1 MAVSRRRLL
10 QAAALAGG
18 SATAPVDALRNVA
31 EAHGSNL
38 SDDRLRIVKPVLE
51 QRQAQIRALR
61 EFEVDDS
68 IAPTQ
73 GILMDRHG

>member
-1 MAVSRRRLL
+1 MAVSRRRLF

-31 EAHGSNL
+31 EAHGRNL

>member
-1 MAVSRRRLL
+1 MAVSRRRLF

-18 SATAPVDALRNVA
+18 SGTVPVDALRSVA
-31 EAHGSNL
+31 EAHGRNL
-38 SDDRLRIVKPVLE
+38 SDERLRIMKPVLE

-61 EFEVDDS
+61 EFEVNDS

-73 GILMDRHG
+73 GILLDHHG